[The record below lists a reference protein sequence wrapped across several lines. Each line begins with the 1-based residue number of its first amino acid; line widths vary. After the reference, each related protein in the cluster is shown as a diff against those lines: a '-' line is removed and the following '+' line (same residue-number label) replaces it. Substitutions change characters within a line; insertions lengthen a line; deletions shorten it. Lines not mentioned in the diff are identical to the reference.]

1 MGEEKADP
9 GPGVSRRNPL
19 SRYVRGRGR
28 RETGLKQSRRCTAGD
43 RVPGANQYQYQ
54 GALGDVRYLK
64 GIVCVFFWGGN
75 FLSHT
80 TTGSTQQTND
90 RKRFRDVYQASPSH
104 TRQSLAK
111 KETPRG
117 RGGSLSPPRSALSVG
132 SLAR

>member
-54 GALGDVRYLK
+54 YQCRVGLWGDPAADTEY
-64 GIVCVFFWGGN
+64 FFN
-75 FLSHT
+75 L
-80 TTGSTQQTND
+80 
-90 RKRFRDVYQASPSH
+90 
-104 TRQSLAK
+104 
-111 KETPRG
+111 
-117 RGGSLSPPRSALSVG
+117 
-132 SLAR
+132 

>member
-1 MGEEKADP
+1 MKENERFYGFTDFR
-9 GPGVSRRNPL
+9 GPAAQ
-19 SRYVRGRGR
+19 RGREGR
-28 RETGLKQSRRCTAGD
+28 GSANQVTAGAL
-43 RVPGANQYQYQ
+43 RVKLTLSSHF
-54 GALGDVRYLK
+54 LG
-64 GIVCVFFWGGN
+64 GGN